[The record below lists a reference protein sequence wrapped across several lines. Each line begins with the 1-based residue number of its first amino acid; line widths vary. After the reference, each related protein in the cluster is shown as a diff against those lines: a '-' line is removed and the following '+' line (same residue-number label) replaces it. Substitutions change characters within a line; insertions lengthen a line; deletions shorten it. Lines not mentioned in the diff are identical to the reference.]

1 MSEIED
7 DVSTRQQRI
16 AKNARNLPDVSFT
29 AVAHHIDVRWLW
41 IAEQRVRKDGAT
53 GVDGVTSRE
62 YAQGKE
68 EKLRQLEQRMK
79 SGAYRAPA
87 VRRVYVPKSR
97 TEKRPIGIPTY
108 EDKIA
113 QKAVQMVLEPI
124 YEQQFHDFSYGF
136 RPGKSQH
143 MALDRLWQEVMNM
156 RGAYVIDL
164 DISKYFDTIDHQ
176 LLREVVQKRIRDGVI
191 MRMIGKWLHAGVMEG
206 GTVTYPKAGSPQGG
220 VISPLLSNIY
230 LHEVLDEWFVQQVK
244 PRMHGKT
251 AMVRFADDA
260 VLMFERRE
268 DLERVMEVLPKR
280 FAKYGLTMNE
290 RKTKAIRFL
299 PPGRRDGGT
308 PEPVNFL
315 GFTHYWGKS
324 RRGNW
329 VVKRKTQKER
339 LARAVKAVAV
349 WCKRHRHD
357 PVSEQQQALNAKLR
371 GHYAYYGI
379 TPNSRSLQAFWEQV
393 KRVWFKWLNRRSRT
407 RHLNWGT
414 FNLLL
419 KRYPLERPR
428 IYHSYV

>member
-1 MSEIED
+1 MSEIEK

-16 AKNARNLPDVSFT
+16 AENARKLPEVSFT
-29 AVAHHIDVRWLW
+29 AVAHHIDVKWLW
-41 IAEQRVRKDGAT
+41 AAEQRVRTDGAT

-62 YAQGKE
+62 YAKE
-68 EKLRQLEQRMK
+68 KGEKLRQLEQRVK
-79 SGAYRAPA
+79 SGTYRAPA
-87 VRRVYVPKSR
+87 VRRVYVPKSK

-164 DISKYFDTIDHQ
+164 DISKYFDTIDHRQ
-176 LLREVVQKRIRDGVI
+176 LREVVQKRVRDGVI
-191 MRMIGKWLHAGVMEG
+191 MRMIGKWLNAGVMER
-206 GTVTYPKAGSPQGG
+206 GTVMYPKAGTPQGG

-244 PRMHGKT
+244 PRMSGKA

-260 VLMFERRE
+260 VLLFERRE

-290 RKTKAIRFL
+290 RKTSAIRFL
-299 PPGRRDGGT
+299 PPGRRDGGK

-339 LARAVKAVAV
+339 LARAVTTVAE

-357 PVSEQQQALNAKLR
+357 PIGEQQQALNAKLR

-393 KRVWFKWLNRRSRT
+393 KRVWYKWLNRRSRT
-407 RHLNWGT
+407 RHLKWNT